1 MAYHHLTER
10 ERYHI
15 EIYLNKH
22 FSLRKIAIALGR
34 SVSTVT
40 REIARC
46 KMAGFECYIADYRRS
61 QQKRSIQTQRQ
72 IVATS
77 EIFIEKEIQSRA
89 DFRLALGEKRYKNQ
103 SSSNLQLDLS

>member
-34 SVSTVT
+34 SVSTIS

-46 KMAGFECYIADYRRS
+46 EAAGFDRYIADY
-61 QQKRSIQTQRQ
+61 KYK
-72 IVATS
+72 
-77 EIFIEKEIQSRA
+77 IEKV
-89 DFRLALGEKRYKNQ
+89 
-103 SSSNLQLDLS
+103 

>member
-46 KMAGFECYIADYRRS
+46 EAAGFECYVADYKDKIEEVS
-61 QQKRSIQTQRQ
+61 KREAYKLKGKLLRTVKYLLKKKFSPEQ
-72 IVATS
+72 ISGWLWVKKG
-77 EIFIEKEIQSRA
+77 IKIVCPV
-89 DFRLALGEKRYKNQ
+89 
-103 SSSNLQLDLS
+103 